1 MIKLKRRQVLFA
13 GLTFGVVAT
22 GIRNYQ
28 RLRAQSKLEV
38 LARKE
43 AQTDLHSLLKETFA
57 ADAKR
62 INQGIEL
69 QESLKLT
76 SPKIPYDRS
85 VSKLLIQCSKLGTQ
99 QYLSG
104 KVDPSF
110 NGSIKS
116 LPAYTSGLNDY
127 TQLASLKGLEDARS
141 SETIEVN
148 VPVSVPSTA
157 THDPVENN
165 LNTAQRAIGQTVKQA
180 VILKQLIPV
189 YFGFVLTSKTTNI
202 IIFRGTQRTTEWI
215 GDVLL
220 FQKRYEGFAD
230 SKIHSGFADIYQGLA
245 EQTCEIASQL
255 NPSLPCYISG
265 HSLGAAL
272 AILAAVDIAL
282 KVPKLKEQIRL
293 YTYAGPRVGNP
304 NFAQMHSQVVP
315 NCYRI
320 FNLADSI
327 PLSPPTIFRNDI
339 YSHVG
344 QAWSFLTQY
353 SDVLPNHAVD
363 TYRAAVNSEVET
375 IKFVPTLV
383 LAWRNFRALD
393 NRPLAD

>member
-1 MIKLKRRQVLFA
+1 MMRLRRRQVLLA
-13 GLTFGVVAT
+13 GLTFGVMAT

-28 RLRAQSKLEV
+28 RLRSQSKLQI
-38 LARKE
+38 LARKI
-43 AQTDLHSLLKETFA
+43 AQTDLPSLLKETFA
-57 ADAKR
+57 ADAQK
-62 INQGIEL
+62 INQGIEI
-69 QESLKLT
+69 QASLKLT
-76 SPKIPYDRS
+76 PPEIPYDRS
-85 VSKLLIQCSKLGTQ
+85 ISKLLIQCSKLGTQ

-104 KVDPSF
+104 KVDPAF
-110 NGSIKS
+110 NGAIKS
-116 LPAYTSGLNDY
+116 LPAYTSGLDGY
-127 TQLASLKGLEDARS
+127 TQIASLKGLEDARS
-141 SETIEVN
+141 SETIEVD
-148 VPVSVPSTA
+148 VPAITPSIA
-157 THDPVENN
+157 TQDPVENN
-165 LNTAQRAIGQTVKQA
+165 LDTAQRAIGQTVEP

-189 YFGFVLTSKTTNI
+189 YFGFVLTSKTANI

-245 EQTCEIASQL
+245 QQVREIASQL

-265 HSLGAAL
+265 HSLGSAL
-272 AILAAVDIAL
+272 ATLAAIDIAL

-315 NCYRI
+315 NSYRI

-327 PLSPPTIFRNDI
+327 PLSPPTIFRNDV

-353 SDVLPNHAVD
+353 GDVLPNHAVD

-375 IKFVPTLV
+375 NKVRTYPSSG
-383 LAWRNFRALD
+383 LAVEDMISVSQQDA
-393 NRPLAD
+393 

>member
-1 MIKLKRRQVLFA
+1 MRLRRRQVLLA

-28 RLRAQSKLEV
+28 RLLAQSKLEV
-38 LARKE
+38 LARKI
-43 AQTDLHSLLKETFA
+43 AQTDLHSLLQETFA
-57 ADAKR
+57 ADAQK
-62 INQGIEL
+62 INQGIEI
-69 QESLKLT
+69 QASLKLT
-76 SPKIPYDRS
+76 PPKIPYDRTI
-85 VSKLLIQCSKLGTQ
+85 SKLLIQCSKLGTQ
-99 QYLSG
+99 QYLSA

-116 LPAYTSGLNDY
+116 LPAYTSGLDGY
-127 TQLASLKGLEDARS
+127 TQIASLKGLEDARS
-141 SETIEVN
+141 SETIEVD
-148 VPVSVPSTA
+148 VPAITPSIA
-157 THDPVENN
+157 TQDPVENK
-165 LNTAQRAIGQTVKQA
+165 LDTAQRVIGQTVEP

-189 YFGFVLTSKTTNI
+189 YFGFVLTSKTANI
-202 IIFRGTQRTTEWI
+202 IVFRGTQRTTEWI
-215 GDVLL
+215 GDILL
-220 FQKRYEGFAD
+220 FQKRFEGFAD

-245 EQTCEIASQL
+245 QQVREIASQL

-265 HSLGAAL
+265 HSLGSAL
-272 AILAAVDIAL
+272 ATLAAIDIAL

-315 NCYRI
+315 NSYRI

-327 PLSPPTIFRNDI
+327 PLSPPTIFRNDV

-353 SDVLPNHAVD
+353 GDVLPNHAVD

-375 IKFVPTLV
+375 NKVRTYPSSG
-383 LAWRNFRALD
+383 LA
-393 NRPLAD
+393 